1 MTGQGLRRTPV
12 QQRSTERLSRILDA
26 CAQLLD
32 EAGYE
37 SLSTRA
43 VAVRAGVPIG
53 SVYRFFSNKRA
64 MADALAQRNLDRYLE
79 RVTARL
85 AEPGGG
91 AATGTATGV
100 ATGTVTGAGAGA
112 GPLSL
117 DVAVEVVVDEY
128 IAMKGVTPGFE
139 LVDFGIPGESEP
151 NRHVADRLLELLAGR
166 LGLDPADAYA
176 RLTFVISVEAADALL
191 QLAFRTDPAGDRA
204 VIAETKRMLR
214 AYLAR

>member
-1 MTGQGLRRTPV
+1 MNGQGLRRTPV
-12 QQRSTERLSRILDA
+12 QRRSTERLSRILDA

-32 EAGYE
+32 EGGYE

-53 SVYRFFSNKRA
+53 SVYRFFCNKRA

-85 AEPGGG
+85 AEPG
-91 AATGTATGV
+91 AT
-100 ATGTVTGAGAGA
+100 
-112 GPLSL
+112 PLAL
-117 DVAVEVVVDEY
+117 DVAVDVVVDEY

-139 LVDFGIPGESEP
+139 LVDFGVASEANP
-151 NRHVADRLLELLAGR
+151 RVADRLLDLLGGQ
-166 LGLDPADAYA
+166 LGLDPADAYT

-191 QLAFRTDPAGDRA
+191 QLAFRTDPAGDPA
-204 VIAETKRMLR
+204 VIAETKRLLR
-214 AYLAR
+214 AYLDR

>member
-64 MADALAQRNLDRYLE
+64 MADALAQRNLDQYLDH
-79 RVTARL
+79 VTARL
-85 AEPGGG
+85 AEP
-91 AATGTATGV
+91 AAT
-100 ATGTVTGAGAGA
+100 
-112 GPLSL
+112 PLSL
-117 DVAVEVVVDEY
+117 EVAVEVVVDEY
-128 IAMKGVTPGFE
+128 IAMKGATPGFE

-191 QLAFRTDPAGDRA
+191 QLAFRTDAAGDPA

>member
-1 MTGQGLRRTPV
+1 MTGQGLRRAPV
-12 QQRSTERLSRILDA
+12 QQRSTERLGRILDA
-26 CAQLLD
+26 CAALLD
-32 EAGYE
+32 DAGYE

-85 AEPGGG
+85 AEPAGG
-91 AATGTATGV
+91 AGTGSGV
-100 ATGTVTGAGAGA
+100 
-112 GPLSL
+112 GPLPL
-117 DVAVEVVVDEY
+117 DVVVEVVVDEY
-128 IAMKGVTPGFE
+128 IAMKGATPGFE
-139 LVDFGIPGESEP
+139 LVDFGVPGESEP
-151 NRHVADRLLELLAGR
+151 NLHVADRLLELLAGR

-191 QLAFRTDPAGDRA
+191 QLAFRTDPAGDPA
-204 VIAETKRMLR
+204 VIAETKRLLR

>member
-64 MADALAQRNLDRYLE
+64 MADALAQRNLDRYLD

-91 AATGTATGV
+91 AAP
-100 ATGTVTGAGAGA
+100 GAGAGA

-117 DVAVEVVVDEY
+117 DVAVGVVVDEY

-191 QLAFRTDPAGDRA
+191 QLAFRTDPAGDPA

>member
-12 QQRSTERLSRILDA
+12 QQRSTERLGRILDA
-26 CAQLLD
+26 CAELLD

-85 AEPGGG
+85 A
-91 AATGTATGV
+91 
-100 ATGTVTGAGAGA
+100 
-112 GPLSL
+112 GPEGDASLPL
-117 DVAVEVVVDEY
+117 DVVVEVVVDEY
-128 IAMKGVTPGFE
+128 IAMKGTTPGFE

-151 NRHVADRLLELLAGR
+151 NLHVADRLLELLAGR

-191 QLAFRTDPAGDRA
+191 QLAFRTDPAGDPA
-204 VIAETKRMLR
+204 VIAETKRLLR

>member
-64 MADALAQRNLDRYLE
+64 MADALAQRNLDEYLD

-85 AEPGGG
+85 AEP
-91 AATGTATGV
+91 AAT
-100 ATGTVTGAGAGA
+100 
-112 GPLSL
+112 PSSL

-191 QLAFRTDPAGDRA
+191 QLAFRTDPAGDPA

>member
-1 MTGQGLRRTPV
+1 M

-43 VAVRAGVPIG
+43 VAARAGVPIG

-85 AEPGGG
+85 AGPAGG
-91 AATGTATGV
+91 AV
-100 ATGTVTGAGAGA
+100 ADG
-112 GPLSL
+112 GPLAL
-117 DVAVEVVVDEY
+117 DVVVEVVVDEY
-128 IAMKGVTPGFE
+128 IAMKGTTPGFE

-151 NRHVADRLLELLAGR
+151 NCHVADRLLGLLAGR

-191 QLAFRTDPAGDRA
+191 QLAFRTDPAGDPA
-204 VIAETKRMLR
+204 VIAETKRLLR